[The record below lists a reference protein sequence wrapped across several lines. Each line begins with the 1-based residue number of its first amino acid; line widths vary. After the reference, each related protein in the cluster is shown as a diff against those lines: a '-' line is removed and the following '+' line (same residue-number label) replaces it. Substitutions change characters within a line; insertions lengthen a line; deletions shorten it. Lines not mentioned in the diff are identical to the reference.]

1 MVWRK
6 RRKILKR
13 RFSSIRR
20 AASCIYIY
28 IFSRDSIISKATA
41 TVENHRFTGWYR
53 FPCTTWL
60 VTIPYTIHRYTR
72 PRTLTHDTTIWR
84 PLTTTHFHCLA
95 AARFVASGLF
105 NSKVVFPRSKEKLLR
120 IQRSIER
127 TLFFLLPSL
136 SLSLS
141 LSLARSLFPPL
152 FRPETLHRSFGSVFS
167 TALGEAF
174 G

>member
-1 MVWRK
+1 MY
-6 RRKILKR
+6 IY
-13 RFSSIRR
+13 
-20 AASCIYIY
+20 IYIY

-141 LSLARSLFPPL
+141 LSLARSLALSPTLPTWNFTPI
-152 FRPETLHRSFGSVFS
+152 FRLSFFHRSRRSVWV
-167 TALGEAF
+167 GKEDNEIID
-174 G
+174 